1 MVEVT
6 LSIYTL
12 RKAKTISFQFVLHFP
27 YFKKEK
33 ILSQTLN
40 MGVKKKIYF
49 SMLFVFSLHV
59 GSDSQKMKQ
68 KNLCTDSAF
77 LQVIKLL

>member
-40 MGVKKKIYF
+40 MGVKKKSTF
-49 SMLFVFSLHV
+49 LSCSFF
-59 GSDSQKMKQ
+59 
-68 KNLCTDSAF
+68 LCTSARI
-77 LQVIKLL
+77 LKK

>member
-40 MGVKKKIYF
+40 MGVKKNKC
-49 SMLFVFSLHV
+49 
-59 GSDSQKMKQ
+59 Q
-68 KNLCTDSAF
+68 KNFDHKQIICLKLFEKKNTKNVGKIF
-77 LQVIKLL
+77 LLEPHV